1 MHHFLRYFS
10 ILKEKGGER
19 RQSAMKGGNATC
31 KCCNF
36 AVDNGNVNVNG
47 NENVNVNVNVNG
59 NGNGNENVNG
69 MFTV

>member
-36 AVDNGNVNVNG
+36 AFDNGNV
-47 NENVNVNVNVNG
+47 
-59 NGNGNENVNG
+59 NGNENVNG

>member
-1 MHHFLRYFS
+1 MHHFHRYFS

-19 RQSAMKGGNATC
+19 RQNAMKGGNATC

-36 AVDNGNVNVNG
+36 AFDNGNVNGNVNVN
-47 NENVNVNVNVNG
+47 VNDND
-59 NGNGNENVNG
+59 NG

>member
-36 AVDNGNVNVNG
+36 AFDNGNVNVNG
-47 NENVNVNVNVNG
+47 NENVNVNVNG

>member
-47 NENVNVNVNVNG
+47 NGNENVNVNVNVNV
-59 NGNGNENVNG
+59 NGNENVNG

>member
-31 KCCNF
+31 KCSTF
-36 AVDNGNVNVNG
+36 AVDNGNG
-47 NENVNVNVNVNG
+47 NVNVNEDVNG
-59 NGNGNENVNG
+59 NVNVNENVNG

>member
-19 RQSAMKGGNATC
+19 RQNAMKGGNATC

-36 AVDNGNVNVNG
+36 AFDNGNVNG
-47 NENVNVNVNVNG
+47 SVNVNVNDND
-59 NGNGNENVNG
+59 NG